1 VHWLRDPAR
10 EGLISPACRV
20 RVRPKA
26 PGKSSFSAVYARP
39 QTHPDQFWGDLA
51 YPKLADNKHCY
62 YVCRMAEPDNLGTMV
77 ADVSHLM
84 RRAFDERARGI
95 GLSRPQWRVLT
106 MLRRNEGINQ
116 GGLAELVEVEP
127 ITLCR
132 MVDRLQEADLVER
145 RADPA
150 DRRAWRL
157 HLTEKARAILEEM
170 RPMAFSLFDEAMTG
184 LDAAE
189 RSELF
194 RMLERIRTNLSR
206 RTPQELISNG

>member
-1 VHWLRDPAR
+1 
-10 EGLISPACRV
+10 
-20 RVRPKA
+20 
-26 PGKSSFSAVYARP
+26 
-39 QTHPDQFWGDLA
+39 
-51 YPKLADNKHCY
+51 
-62 YVCRMAEPDNLGTMV
+62 MAEPDNLGTMV

-84 RRAFDERARGI
+84 RRAFDERARSS

-106 MLRRNEGINQ
+106 MLRRHEGINQ

-132 MVDRLQEADLVER
+132 MVDRLQEAELVER

-157 HLTEKARAILEEM
+157 HLTDKARALLEEM
-170 RPMAFSLFDEAMTG
+170 RPMAFSLFDDAMTG
-184 LDAAE
+184 LDPAE
-189 RSELF
+189 RSDLF

-206 RTPQELISNG
+206 RAPQELISNG

>member
-1 VHWLRDPAR
+1 
-10 EGLISPACRV
+10 
-20 RVRPKA
+20 
-26 PGKSSFSAVYARP
+26 
-39 QTHPDQFWGDLA
+39 
-51 YPKLADNKHCY
+51 
-62 YVCRMAEPDNLGTMV
+62 MAEPDNLGTMV

-84 RRAFDERARGI
+84 RRAFDERARSS

-106 MLRRNEGINQ
+106 MLRRHEGINQ

-132 MVDRLQEADLVER
+132 MVDRLQEAGLVER

-157 HLTEKARAILEEM
+157 HLTDKASALLEEM
-170 RPMAFSLFDEAMTG
+170 RPMAFSLFDDAMAG
-184 LDAAE
+184 LDPAE
-189 RSELF
+189 RSDLF

-206 RTPQELISNG
+206 RAPQELISNG